1 MELRNLIVDSKAAW
15 VAYPGCD
22 GFEVQVVNLARK
34 EIIAL
39 RKRCTDKV
47 LDKKTRQMQEELDE
61 EKFIKEFTRATI
73 KNWRGLKLKYLE
85 DFILVDLKGEN
96 VEALLPYSQENAE
109 LLVSSSSEFDTWLNE
124 TVFDLENFRGSGT
137 GGNVEPSGKVAQ

>member
-15 VAYPGCD
+15 VPYPGCD

-124 TVFDLENFRGSGT
+124 TVFDLENCLRAFCCYFCNRPC
-137 GGNVEPSGKVAQ
+137 V

>member
-15 VAYPGCD
+15 VPYPGCD

-124 TVFDLENFRGSGT
+124 TVFDLENFRGSGVV
-137 GGNVEPSGKVAQ
+137 GVVESAGKVA